1 MAKLVGAWCV
11 CIDFTDLN
19 KAILKK
25 PCPLPWI
32 NQLVNSI
39 AGHELLSFLDAY
51 KRYLQISM
59 TKEDMPKIAFVTDNG
74 IYCYTRMPF
83 GLKNVVADFQKRMN
97 KAFERL
103 TRKIVEV
110 YVDDI
115 IFKSKKKNLLQ
126 IT

>member
-1 MAKLVGAWCV
+1 
-11 CIDFTDLN
+11 
-19 KAILKK
+19 
-25 PCPLPWI
+25 
-32 NQLVNSI
+32 
-39 AGHELLSFLDAY
+39 
-51 KRYLQISM
+51 M

-74 IYCYTRMPF
+74 IYCYTQMPF